1 MRLNN
6 LNIYKFLIIL
16 KSLSLNFFLYLIL
29 FEYKHNKKKHYFI
42 FITMVLMESQKDEN
56 NLLFE
61 GIIHMGLKKRRSLK
75 KEEAKVKNNYN
86 LKLYKK

>member
-1 MRLNN
+1 
-6 LNIYKFLIIL
+6 
-16 KSLSLNFFLYLIL
+16 
-29 FEYKHNKKKHYFI
+29 
-42 FITMVLMESQKDEN
+42 MVLMESQKDEN
-56 NLLFE
+56 NLPFE